1 MTLEIAH
8 PLRLLAIPLCCAL
21 VFFVA
26 HLQKCRSRK
35 ERVSHLLRHALVILS
50 ALAFAGVSVLTV
62 SPDRT
67 AWLLLDLSASA
78 NEQEVLSLA
87 DEALREAGEDRKTG
101 VIVFG
106 RHAAVEK
113 SIGSSAAFQEI
124 HATVDRSGSDLG
136 EALALA
142 SALLPSDTNGGIAVI
157 ADPAVTGVEDYLAS
171 NPSVPVNT
179 LQIAPKSGPDA
190 QVTEIQVPATLYQG
204 QKYTTLVTVHSNTAS
219 DATLLLSQNRETPE
233 TRKVTL
239 RKGENTFAFESVA
252 DQAGVIPCEAQILLP
267 GDTVSANNLAGAF
280 AVVAGE
286 MNVLLA
292 EGQSGEGAELKKM
305 LESAGMKVRVIP
317 VSMLSEQA
325 SDLWAYHTVA
335 LVNADAASLTD
346 GQIKALDEAV
356 RTLGVGLAV
365 FGGDASYALGG
376 YRGSELE
383 KLLPV
388 SIDVKNKQDL
398 PSTALV
404 ICIDKSGSMAD
415 ESWGVS
421 RLQLAREA
429 AASALEVLN
438 PRDSAGVIAFDD
450 AGKWVVPLSPV
461 SDVAAMQEQIRTI
474 RLGGGTAFFSALK
487 MAQEALQ
494 RVQAQYKHVIFLTDG
509 EAGDTGYDEVVKEMA
524 QQGITV
530 TTVAVGEGADTAGM
544 RKLAELGNGRMY
556 YAGPFDSLPK
566 IFTKETMRISGS
578 YVQNR
583 TFTPFV
589 TDETMTDFE
598 GFPPL
603 DGYLATTEKP
613 LATVSLASD
622 RGDPLLAWWQ
632 YGAGKVAAWTSDVR
646 GAWTAS
652 FLSWQEAPA
661 FFGGIVSFVL
671 RVQEPGGE
679 ATLEDGKL
687 RFAAEAEE
695 ELLSRTAK
703 AEAEI
708 LRPDGTKETVP
719 LSQISANTFE
729 GETDT
734 AQAGAYSVHVTL
746 WDRLGNELLSADS
759 AAVLSWSREYDL
771 RVNQSDSTE
780 KESPSEGMLAKTS
793 EQAEGILQRL
803 SEQTG
808 GQSLE
813 TAQGLL
819 NFRDTSARKR
829 RDLTWILALLAGF
842 LFLFDVAQRRLD
854 LLKEPE
860 KKKTPA
866 TGGQESTAAEE
877 QQTVPPGQEKATPK
891 PKKKKTEKPQQEA
904 PKEKATD
911 VLWENLQ
918 KKKRL

>member
-1 MTLEIAH
+1 MSVEIAH
-8 PLRLLAIPLCCAL
+8 PLRLLAIPVCCAL

-26 HLQKCRSRK
+26 RLQRSRSRK
-35 ERVSHLLRHALVILS
+35 ERLSHLLRHVAVLLS
-50 ALAFAGVSVLTV
+50 ALAFAGVSVLTA
-62 SPDRT
+62 SPDRS
-67 AWLLLDLSASA
+67 AWLVLDLSASA

-87 DEALREAGEDRKTG
+87 SEALREAGESRKTG

-113 SIGSSAAFQEI
+113 SIGPSAALSEI
-124 HATVDRSGSDLG
+124 HAAVDRGGSDLG
-136 EALALA
+136 EALELA
-142 SALLPSDTNGGIAVI
+142 SALLPSDANGGIAVI
-157 ADPAVTGVEDYLAS
+157 ADPAVSGVEDFLAS

-179 LQIAPKSGPDA
+179 LQIEGKSGPDA
-190 QVTEIQVPATLYQG
+190 QVTSLQVPATLYQG

-219 DATLLLSQNRETPE
+219 EATLLLSQNRETPE

-252 DQAGVIPCEAQILLP
+252 TRAGVIPCEAQILLP
-267 GDTVSANNLAGAF
+267 GDTVSANNLSGAF

-292 EGQSGEGAELKKM
+292 EGKSGEGAELKKM
-305 LESAGMKVRVIP
+305 LESAGMIVRVIP
-317 VSMLSEQA
+317 ASMLSERSA
-325 SDLWAYHTVA
+325 DLWAYHAVA
-335 LVNADAASLTD
+335 LVNVDAASLSG
-346 GQIKALDEAV
+346 GQVKALDEAV

-388 SIDVKNKQDL
+388 TIDVKNRQDL

-429 AASALEVLN
+429 ACSALEVLN

-450 AGKWVVPLSPV
+450 AGKWVVPLSSV
-461 SDVAAMQEQIRTI
+461 SDPAAMQQQIRTI
-474 RLGGGTAFFSALK
+474 RLGGGTAFFSALQ
-487 MAQEALQ
+487 MAREALQ
-494 RVQAQYKHVIFLTDG
+494 RVNAQYKHVIFLTDG
-509 EAGDTGYDEVVKEMA
+509 EAGDTGYEEVVKEMA
-524 QQGITV
+524 ARGITV

-544 RKLAELGNGRMY
+544 RKLADLGNGRMY

-583 TFTPFV
+583 TFTPVV
-589 TDETMTDFE
+589 TDETMTDFG
-598 GFPPL
+598 GFPSMS
-603 DGYLATTEKP
+603 GYQAATEKP

-622 RGDPLLAWWQ
+622 RGDPVLAWWQ
-632 YGAGKVAAWTSDVR
+632 VGAGKVAAWTSDVR

-652 FLSWQEAPA
+652 FLSWPEAPA

-671 RVQEPGGE
+671 RVQQPGGK
-679 ATLEDGKL
+679 ANLEDGKL
-687 RFAAEAEE
+687 SFRAEAEE
-695 ELLSRTAK
+695 ELLSRAAK

-719 LSQISANTFE
+719 LSQVSAKTFE
-729 GETDT
+729 AAADT
-734 AQAGAYSVHVTL
+734 AQAGAYGVHVTL
-746 WDRLGNELLSADS
+746 WDRLGNELLSSDS
-759 AAVLSWSREYDL
+759 GAVLSWSREYDL
-771 RVNQSDSTE
+771 RS
-780 KESPSEGMLAKTS
+780 KP
-793 EQAEGILQRL
+793 EGILARL

-808 GQSLE
+808 GKSLE
-813 TAQGLL
+813 SAEGLL
-819 NFRDTSARKR
+819 SFRDTSARKR
-829 RDLTWILALLAGF
+829 RDLTWILALLAGL

-854 LLKEPE
+854 LLPEPRKKEE
-860 KKKTPA
+860 PA
-866 TGGQESTAAEE
+866 RPAEQES
-877 QQTVPPGQEKATPK
+877 VPAK
-891 PKKKKTEKPQQEA
+891 PKKKSTETLKQEP
-904 PKEKATD
+904 PKEKAAD

>member
-1 MTLEIAH
+1 MSVEIAH
-8 PLRLLAIPLCCAL
+8 PLRLLAIPVCCAL

-26 HLQKCRSRK
+26 HIQKSRSRK
-35 ERVSHLLRHALVILS
+35 ERLSHLLRHVLVILS
-50 ALAFAGVSVLTV
+50 ALAFAGVSILTA
-62 SPDRT
+62 SPDRS
-67 AWLLLDLSASA
+67 AWLVLDLSASA

-87 DEALREAGEDRKTG
+87 NEALRETGESRKTG

-113 SIGSSAAFQEI
+113 SIGPSAALSEI
-124 HATVDRSGSDLG
+124 HATVDRGGSDLG
-136 EALALA
+136 EALELA
-142 SALLPSDTNGGIAVI
+142 SALLPSDANGGIAVI
-157 ADPAVTGVEDYLAS
+157 ADPAVSGVEDYLAS

-179 LQIAPKSGPDA
+179 LQIEGKSGPDA
-190 QVTEIQVPATLYQG
+190 QVTDLQVPATLYQG

-219 DATLLLSQNRETPE
+219 EATLLLSQNRETPE

-252 DQAGVIPCEAQILLP
+252 DRAGVIPCEAQILLP
-267 GDTVSANNLAGAF
+267 GDTVSANNLSGAYT
-280 AVVAGE
+280 VVAGE

-292 EGQSGEGAELKKM
+292 EGKSGEGAELKKM
-305 LESAGMKVRVIP
+305 LESAGMIVRVIP
-317 VSMLSEQA
+317 ASMLSERSA
-325 SDLWAYHTVA
+325 DLWAYHTVA
-335 LVNADAASLTD
+335 LVNVDAADLTD

-356 RTLGVGLAV
+356 RSLGVGLAV

-376 YRGSELE
+376 YRGSDLE

-388 SIDVKNKQDL
+388 TIDVKNRQDL

-429 AASALEVLN
+429 ACSALDVLN

-461 SDVAAMQEQIRTI
+461 SDAAAMQQQIRTI

-494 RVQAQYKHVIFLTDG
+494 RVNAQYKHVIFLTDG
-509 EAGDTGYDEVVKEMA
+509 EAGDTGYEEVVKEMA
-524 QQGITV
+524 AQGITV

-583 TFTPFV
+583 TFTPVV
-589 TDETMTDFE
+589 TDETMTDFG
-598 GFPPL
+598 GFPSL
-603 DGYLATTEKP
+603 SGYLAATEKP

-622 RGDPLLAWWQ
+622 RGDPVLAWWQ

-652 FLSWQEAPA
+652 FLSWPEAPA

-671 RVQEPGGE
+671 RVQQPAGK
-679 ATLEDGKL
+679 ANLEDGKL
-687 RFAAEAEE
+687 SFTAEAEE
-695 ELLSRTAK
+695 QLLSRAAK
-703 AEAEI
+703 AQAEI

-719 LSQISANTFE
+719 LSQVSAKSFE
-729 GETDT
+729 APADT
-734 AQAGAYSVHVTL
+734 AQAGAYSVRVTL
-746 WDRLGNELLSADS
+746 WDRLGNELLSAES
-759 AAVLSWSREYDL
+759 GAVLSWSREYDL
-771 RVNQSDSTE
+771 RSKS
-780 KESPSEGMLAKTS
+780 
-793 EQAEGILQRL
+793 EGILALL

-808 GQSLE
+808 GKSLE
-813 TAQGLL
+813 STQGLL
-819 NFRDTSARKR
+819 SFRDTSARKR
-829 RDLTWILALLAGF
+829 RDLTWILALLAGL

-854 LLKEPE
+854 LLPEPE
-860 KKKTPA
+860 KKEEPA
-866 TGGQESTAAEE
+866 QPAEQETLPA
-877 QQTVPPGQEKATPK
+877 K
-891 PKKKKTEKPQQEA
+891 PKKKNTETPKQEP
-904 PKEKATD
+904 PKEKAAD